1 MWGRGVGV
9 RGNEVRI
16 PLGVCLEPDPR
27 WHWFRGFAGSL
38 FSFRIDGA
46 LAARRHF
53 LCLCKE
59 SNQRKHT
66 PGGTPCASLRV
77 RERARN
83 FRKAHPCAIRKRRPS
98 RAAPFG
104 FYLAR
109 SPCLM
114 GTREREQRQSQK
126 LGASFDLSGA
136 AAHPPRSGGRTAG
149 VCFFCLLFF
158 AQAKKSRAPA
168 ASGTMPNRPPCLSKP
183 TNATDVRIAL
193 TANAPAPREVPVAG
207 LRCPSPQP
215 LSPTGTSFGR
225 RRERGF
231 KTQALFCGRIWHT
244 AWHITSTRPA
254 SSRTSPARNNCVRVR
269 STSRA

>member
-1 MWGRGVGV
+1 MCHTKTPPIQGGALRVLPGPLAVPHGDPGAGAKAKSKARREFRSVRRGSWDPLGPAVPVGQTPQGRHTRMCAVFGRG
-9 RGNEVRI
+9 RMPRPKI
-16 PLGVCLEPDPR
+16 P
-27 WHWFRGFAGSL
+27 AG
-38 FSFRIDGA
+38 
-46 LAARRHF
+46 
-53 LCLCKE
+53 
-59 SNQRKHT
+59 T
-66 PGGTPCASLRV
+66 
-77 RERARN
+77 
-83 FRKAHPCAIRKRRPS
+83 
-98 RAAPFG
+98 
-104 FYLAR
+104 
-109 SPCLM
+109 
-114 GTREREQRQSQK
+114 
-126 LGASFDLSGA
+126 
-136 AAHPPRSGGRTAG
+136 AHPPRSGGRTAG

-269 STSRA
+269 STKRA

>member
-1 MWGRGVGV
+1 MCHTKTPPIQGGALRVLPGPLAVPHGDPGAGAKAKSKARREFRSVRRGSWDPLGPAVPVGQTPQGRRTRMCAVFGRG
-9 RGNEVRI
+9 RMPRPKI
-16 PLGVCLEPDPR
+16 P
-27 WHWFRGFAGSL
+27 AG
-38 FSFRIDGA
+38 
-46 LAARRHF
+46 
-53 LCLCKE
+53 
-59 SNQRKHT
+59 T
-66 PGGTPCASLRV
+66 
-77 RERARN
+77 
-83 FRKAHPCAIRKRRPS
+83 
-98 RAAPFG
+98 
-104 FYLAR
+104 
-109 SPCLM
+109 
-114 GTREREQRQSQK
+114 
-126 LGASFDLSGA
+126 
-136 AAHPPRSGGRTAG
+136 AHPPRSGGRTAG

-183 TNATDVRIAL
+183 PTATDVRIAL

-269 STSRA
+269 STKRA

>member
-1 MWGRGVGV
+1 MCHTKTPPIQGGALRVLPGPLAVPHGDPGAGAKAKSKARREFRSVRRGSWDPLGPAVPVGQTPQGRRTRMCAVFGRG
-9 RGNEVRI
+9 RMPRPKI
-16 PLGVCLEPDPR
+16 P
-27 WHWFRGFAGSL
+27 AG
-38 FSFRIDGA
+38 
-46 LAARRHF
+46 
-53 LCLCKE
+53 
-59 SNQRKHT
+59 T
-66 PGGTPCASLRV
+66 
-77 RERARN
+77 
-83 FRKAHPCAIRKRRPS
+83 
-98 RAAPFG
+98 
-104 FYLAR
+104 
-109 SPCLM
+109 
-114 GTREREQRQSQK
+114 
-126 LGASFDLSGA
+126 
-136 AAHPPRSGGRTAG
+136 AHPPRSGGRTAG

-158 AQAKKSRAPA
+158 AQAKKSRVPA

-269 STSRA
+269 STKRA

>member
-1 MWGRGVGV
+1 MCHTKTPPIQGGALRVLPGPLAVPHGDPGAGAKAKSKARREFRSVRRGSWD
-9 RGNEVRI
+9 
-16 PLGVCLEPDPR
+16 PLGPAVPVGQTPQ
-27 WHWFRGFAGSL
+27 G
-38 FSFRIDGA
+38 
-46 LAARRHF
+46 RRT
-53 LCLCKE
+53 
-59 SNQRKHT
+59 RM
-66 PGGTPCASLRV
+66 CAV
-77 RERARN
+77 
-83 FRKAHPCAIRKRRPS
+83 F
-98 RAAPFG
+98 
-104 FYLAR
+104 
-109 SPCLM
+109 
-114 GTREREQRQSQK
+114 
-126 LGASFDLSGA
+126 
-136 AAHPPRSGGRTAG
+136 GGRTAG

-269 STSRA
+269 STKRA

>member
-1 MWGRGVGV
+1 MCHTKTPPIQGGALRVLPGPLAVPHGDPGAGAKAKSKARREFRSVRRGSWDPLGPAVPVGQTPQGRRTRMCAVFGRG
-9 RGNEVRI
+9 RMARPKI
-16 PLGVCLEPDPR
+16 P
-27 WHWFRGFAGSL
+27 AG
-38 FSFRIDGA
+38 
-46 LAARRHF
+46 
-53 LCLCKE
+53 
-59 SNQRKHT
+59 T
-66 PGGTPCASLRV
+66 
-77 RERARN
+77 
-83 FRKAHPCAIRKRRPS
+83 
-98 RAAPFG
+98 
-104 FYLAR
+104 
-109 SPCLM
+109 
-114 GTREREQRQSQK
+114 
-126 LGASFDLSGA
+126 
-136 AAHPPRSGGRTAG
+136 AHPPRSGGRTAG

-269 STSRA
+269 STKRA

>member
-1 MWGRGVGV
+1 MCHTKTPPIQGGALRVLPGPLAVPHGDPGAGAKAKSKARREFRSVRRGSWDPLGPAVPVGQTPQGRHTRMCAVFGRG
-9 RGNEVRI
+9 RMPRPKI
-16 PLGVCLEPDPR
+16 P
-27 WHWFRGFAGSL
+27 AG
-38 FSFRIDGA
+38 
-46 LAARRHF
+46 
-53 LCLCKE
+53 
-59 SNQRKHT
+59 T
-66 PGGTPCASLRV
+66 
-77 RERARN
+77 
-83 FRKAHPCAIRKRRPS
+83 
-98 RAAPFG
+98 
-104 FYLAR
+104 
-109 SPCLM
+109 
-114 GTREREQRQSQK
+114 
-126 LGASFDLSGA
+126 
-136 AAHPPRSGGRTAG
+136 AHPPRSGGRTAG

-183 TNATDVRIAL
+183 TNVTDVRIAL

-269 STSRA
+269 STKRA

>member
-1 MWGRGVGV
+1 MCHTKTPPIQGGALRVLPGPLAVPHGDPGAGAKAKSKARREFRSVRRGSWDPLGPAVPVGQTPQGRRTRMCAVFGRG
-9 RGNEVRI
+9 RMPRPKI
-16 PLGVCLEPDPR
+16 P
-27 WHWFRGFAGSL
+27 AG
-38 FSFRIDGA
+38 
-46 LAARRHF
+46 
-53 LCLCKE
+53 
-59 SNQRKHT
+59 T
-66 PGGTPCASLRV
+66 
-77 RERARN
+77 
-83 FRKAHPCAIRKRRPS
+83 
-98 RAAPFG
+98 
-104 FYLAR
+104 
-109 SPCLM
+109 
-114 GTREREQRQSQK
+114 
-126 LGASFDLSGA
+126 
-136 AAHPPRSGGRTAG
+136 AHPPLSGGRTAG